1 VGIAHVRALT
11 IALLCSV
18 AAGLHAHE
26 IGTTQVTVRFART
39 ATYTVD
45 VVTGP
50 NALLSK
56 IERHRSNLSP
66 ELARQRLRTHAR
78 ELLGAAD
85 IAFGGVRVAPHVV
98 VLDDDTVRFSGDVP
112 RNAGPFTW
120 RWRLTYSSYALR
132 LPSRTVWLDADAMS
146 PPELLSAEVLPPRR
160 IDVARQYLRLGFTH
174 IVPYGLD
181 HILFVLGIFLLA
193 PKLRAVL
200 TQVTAFTIA
209 HSITLA
215 LSIYGIVSVSPRI
228 VEPMIAVSI
237 AYVAIENLTTTRVR
251 ASRIALVFAFGLL
264 HGLGFAGAL
273 RELQLPRSEFVT
285 ALITFNIGVELGQ
298 LSIVATAFCLIAY
311 WHRAKP
317 WYRYRFVMPASA
329 AIAAAGIFWT
339 IQRVVM

>member
-1 VGIAHVRALT
+1 VGVAHVRTLT
-11 IALLCSV
+11 LALLLAFATS
-18 AAGLHAHE
+18 LQAHE
-26 IGTTQVTVRFART
+26 IGTTQVTVRFARN
-39 ATYTVD
+39 ATYTID
-45 VVTGP
+45 VITGP

-56 IERHRSNLSP
+56 LEHHRSTLAP
-66 ELARQRLRTHAR
+66 ELARTRLRGHAR
-78 ELLGAAD
+78 ELLAAAE
-85 IAFGGVRVAPHVV
+85 IAFGSVRVAPQVA
-98 VLDDDTVRFSGDVP
+98 VLDDDTVRFTGDIP
-112 RNAGPFTW
+112 RNAGTFTS

-132 LPSRTVWLDADAMS
+132 LPSQTVWLDADAVS
-146 PPELLSAEVLPPRR
+146 PPEALSAAVLPPRR

-228 VEPMIAVSI
+228 VEPLIAVSI

-264 HGLGFAGAL
+264 HGLGFAGVL

-285 ALITFNIGVELGQ
+285 ALVTFNIGVELGQ
-298 LSIVATAFCLIAY
+298 LTIVAAAFGLIAY

-329 AIAAAGIFWT
+329 AIAATGIFWT
-339 IQRVVM
+339 IQRLAL